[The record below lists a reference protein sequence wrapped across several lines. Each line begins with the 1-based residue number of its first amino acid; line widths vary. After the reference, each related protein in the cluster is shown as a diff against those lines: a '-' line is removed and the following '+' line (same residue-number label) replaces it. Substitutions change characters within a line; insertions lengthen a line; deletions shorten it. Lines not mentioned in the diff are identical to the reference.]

1 MVPPLPEDLSRALE
15 NLSETDRS
23 LVSLS
28 RSFFL
33 ALLGFPLVEASDQET
48 IRQMLRHHL
57 LKEKEELSLSEFREV
72 MQLRSSFLESL
83 RPLLRKRCA
92 HLREHAVREDH
103 SSTEFMQ
110 SPEWKILNYY
120 LQIIS
125 SLDLAIMMSGESPRS

>member
-15 NLSETDRS
+15 KLSETDRS

-48 IRQMLRHHL
+48 IRQMLRHHF
-57 LKEKEELSLSEFREV
+57 LKEKEELSLSEFREI

-92 HLREHAVREDH
+92 HIREHVVQEDH

-125 SLDLAIMMSGESPRS
+125 SLDLAIMMCGESPRS